1 MCKNYEHFYLCFQ
14 MQHITVSKVNHDVDH
29 SDDSKILS
37 DDQVTKLTDEQAEQ
51 MIHQL
56 SKPIK
61 CRYE

>member
-1 MCKNYEHFYLCFQ
+1 

-51 MIHQL
+51 MIQQL

-61 CRYE
+61 CRQE